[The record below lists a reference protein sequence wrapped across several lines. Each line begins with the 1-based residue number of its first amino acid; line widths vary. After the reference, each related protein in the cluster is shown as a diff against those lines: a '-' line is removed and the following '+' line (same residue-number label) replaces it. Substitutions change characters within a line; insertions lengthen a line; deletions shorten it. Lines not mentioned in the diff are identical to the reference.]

1 MLMFLKLDADFSRV
15 WIRGISHMLFATPD
29 HAAVREEFYGSTVWG
44 GSRRSESLFIAPI
57 VLYWP

>member
-44 GSRRSESLFIAPI
+44 
-57 VLYWP
+57 VLVGANLYALLP